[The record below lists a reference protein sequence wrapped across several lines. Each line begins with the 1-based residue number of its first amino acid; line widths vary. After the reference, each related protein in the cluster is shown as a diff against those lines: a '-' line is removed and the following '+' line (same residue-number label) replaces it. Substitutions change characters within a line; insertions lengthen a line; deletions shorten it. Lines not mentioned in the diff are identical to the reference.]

1 MKMEKG
7 VSSLFMWENL
17 SQSSP
22 QCANGLN
29 HNTFNLCW
37 VIGILVVCL
46 GLFIALKCV
55 KSQNQLPFYTMKF
68 FHQLVSSQCYRRTSS
83 HWWSRMNGSTNCILG
98 HKYAIETIQIFH
110 LRHNYATK
118 PVLLLDCGL
127 KIKTPVVFC
136 GGFVTVHKPFE
147 NWQSEK

>member
-1 MKMEKG
+1 MCRHYLCGRTCPNLLHNVQM
-7 VSSLFMWENL
+7 VSITTLLTSVEL
-17 SQSSP
+17 
-22 QCANGLN
+22 
-29 HNTFNLCW
+29 
-37 VIGILVVCL
+37 IRILVVCL

-55 KSQNQLPFYTMKF
+55 KSQNQLPFLTMKF

-83 HWWSRMNGSTNCILG
+83 HWWSRMNGSTNCIPG

-147 NWQSEK
+147 NWQSER